1 MVTDRSADGGNGA
14 ATVVC
19 SVALL
24 LEDSGS
30 AVVLLTLAVLL
41 ILPVADEATLPRR
54 SVAEEAPFAIV
65 PIVKVP
71 FHGCHDVPLSVEY
84 SAFVSAGAT
93 LSVSTTEAAES
104 GPLFLT
110 VSV

>member
-1 MVTDRSADGGNGA
+1 MVTDRSADGGA

-24 LEDSGS
+24 LEDEGA
-30 AVVLLTLAVLL
+30 AVALLTLAVLL
-41 ILPVADEATLPRR
+41 ILPVAEDATTPRR
-54 SVAEEAPFAIV
+54 SVAEDVPFAIV
-65 PIVKVP
+65 PSARLP
-71 FHGCHDVPLSVEY
+71 LHGCHDVPLFVEY
-84 SAFVSAGAT
+84 SAFMSVEGT
-93 LSVSTTEAAES
+93 LSLSTTEAAAS